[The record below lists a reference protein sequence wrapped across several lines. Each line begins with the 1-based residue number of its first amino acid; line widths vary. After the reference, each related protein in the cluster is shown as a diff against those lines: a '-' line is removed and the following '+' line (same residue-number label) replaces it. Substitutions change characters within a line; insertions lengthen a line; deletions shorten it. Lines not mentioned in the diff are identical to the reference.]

1 MRPLLRHA
9 TRTLST
15 STKPRLAALRQQLE
29 RDAAPKPLPPAAP
42 DAQSFYIETRGCQM
56 NVADSEV
63 VRTLLRGDGLR
74 EAESASKADVV
85 LLNTCAIRDKAEQKV
100 WTRLRDLRGRR
111 GKEGQTVAVLGCM
124 AERVRDDLF
133 RDGLADVVV
142 GPDAYRKLPAMLR
155 DREQSIDVTLDR
167 SENYADV
174 LPTRVEQT
182 AHGAFVSIQRGCDN
196 ACSYCIVPYVRG
208 RERSRSVQTILDEV
222 ASLYDSGVRE
232 ITLLG
237 QNVNSYH
244 DATTESLKQQTREY
258 STGFVPFVKSDK
270 KDAQT
275 GVRFA
280 ELLERCAAAAPDAR
294 IRFTSPHPKD
304 FPDDVL
310 ETIARVSNIAK
321 QIHMPAQSGSDQ
333 MLRRMRRGYT
343 CEAYRSLIERARS
356 VIPDV
361 ALSSDFIA
369 GFCGESHEDHLRTL
383 SLIRDTRYD
392 MAFLFAYSSRDRT
405 PAARRLEDDVPSDIK
420 KKRLQEL
427 IDAFR
432 TGREAR
438 SRERVGNIHLIL
450 VEGAPRRDRGA
461 DLVSGRDDGNRVHVF
476 PSSLPDGSELT
487 PGDFAHVLVD
497 RAEGAT
503 LIGVALRRAAGAG
516 DRPLVDA
523 DTGAEYLVDE
533 RTGASRWAAAPPL
546 VAAAASSRA
555 RPSVATRAF
564 STMATAEDAIE
575 EILAAAA
582 RRAPASAVL
591 GVAKDATG
599 RDARDAFLVASR
611 LVHPDVCADERA
623 SAAFAALVEA
633 YEAFAPRD
641 VKYDISQAEFQ
652 GDALTTAAWMW
663 DDAAAAARRHKAR
676 HTLEDVAP
684 SSN

>member
-1 MRPLLRHA
+1 MQGDA
-9 TRTLST
+9 TI
-15 STKPRLAALRQQLE
+15 Q
-29 RDAAPKPLPPAAP
+29 
-42 DAQSFYIETRGCQM
+42 
-56 NVADSEV
+56 
-63 VRTLLRGDGLR
+63 
-74 EAESASKADVV
+74 
-85 LLNTCAIRDKAEQKV
+85 
-100 WTRLRDLRGRR
+100 
-111 GKEGQTVAVLGCM
+111 
-124 AERVRDDLF
+124 AERTVYL
-133 RDGLADVVV
+133 
-142 GPDAYRKLPAMLR
+142 
-155 DREQSIDVTLDR
+155 I
-167 SENYADV
+167 
-174 LPTRVEQT
+174 
-182 AHGAFVSIQRGCDN
+182 
-196 ACSYCIVPYVRG
+196 
-208 RERSRSVQTILDEV
+208 
-222 ASLYDSGVRE
+222 
-232 ITLLG
+232 
-237 QNVNSYH
+237 
-244 DATTESLKQQTREY
+244 
-258 STGFVPFVKSDK
+258 STQVKSDK

-343 CEAYRSLIERARS
+343 DEAYRSLIQRARA

-369 GFCGESHEDHLRTL
+369 GFCGESHDDHLRTL
-383 SLIRDTRYD
+383 RLIEDVRYD
-392 MAFLFAYSSRDRT
+392 MAFLFAYSSREKT

-432 TGREAR
+432 TGREER
-438 SRERVGNIHLIL
+438 SRDRVGKIHLVL

-476 PSSLPDGSELT
+476 PSSLPDGTQLM

-516 DRPLVDA
+516 DRPLVDEE
-523 DTGAEYLVDE
+523 TGAEFLIDE
-533 RTGASRWAAAPPL
+533 QTGAARWAAEAPL
-546 VAAAASSRA
+546 VAAAASARA
-555 RPSVATRAF
+555 RPPVATRAF
-564 STMATAEDAIE
+564 STSSTKAPADAINA
-575 EILAAAA
+575 ILAAAA
-582 RRAPASAVL
+582 RRAPAAVVL
-591 GVAKDATG
+591 GIAINATG
-599 RDARDAFLVASR
+599 RDARDAFLAASR
-611 LVHPDVCADERA
+611 LVHPDVCADGRA
-623 SAAFAALVEA
+623 GAAFAALVEA
-633 YEAFAPRD
+633 YDAFAPSD

-676 HTLEDVAP
+676 HTLDDDGSTGRSVM
-684 SSN
+684 

>member
-1 MRPLLRHA
+1 MMRPLLRRA
-9 TRTLST
+9 ARTLS
-15 STKPRLAALRQQLE
+15 SKPRLAALRQQLE
-29 RDAAPKPLPPAAP
+29 RDAAPKPLPDAP
-42 DAQSFYIETRGCQM
+42 SDAQSFYIETRGCQM

-74 EAESASKADVV
+74 EAESASTADVV

-100 WTRLRDLRGRR
+100 WTRLRDLRGRK
-111 GKEGQTVAVLGCM
+111 GVEGQTVAVLGCM
-124 AERVRDDLF
+124 AERVKDDLF

-142 GPDAYRKLPAMLR
+142 GPDAYRRLPAMLR
-155 DREQSIDVTLDR
+155 SHEQSIDVTLDR

-174 LPTRVEQT
+174 LPTRVEHT

-208 RERSRSVQTILDEV
+208 RERSRSVQTVLDEV

-244 DATTESLKQQTREY
+244 DAGTESIRQTTREY
-258 STGFVPFVKSDK
+258 TTDFTPFVKSDK

-310 ETIARVSNIAK
+310 STIARTPNIAK

-343 CEAYRSLIERARS
+343 DEAYRSLIERARDT
-356 VIPDV
+356 IPDV

-369 GFCGESHEDHLRTL
+369 GFCGENDHDHERTL
-383 SLIRDTRYD
+383 NLIRDTRYD
-392 MAFLFAYSSRDRT
+392 MAFLFAYSSRERT

-432 TGREAR
+432 AGREAR
-438 SRERVGNIHLIL
+438 SRERVGKIHLIL

-476 PSSLPDGSELT
+476 PSSLPDGTELM

-523 DTGAEYLVDE
+523 ETGAEFLIDE
-533 RTGASRWAAAPPL
+533 QTGAARWAAETPL
-546 VAAAASSRA
+546 VAASHA
-555 RPSVATRAF
+555 RPPVAAPARAF
-564 STMATAEDAIE
+564 STRATAGDAIDA
-575 EILAAAA
+575 ILAAST
-582 RRAPASAVL
+582 PSSVL
-591 GVAKDATG
+591 GIANDATG

-623 SAAFAALVEA
+623 GAAFAALVEA
-633 YEAFAPRD
+633 YDAFAPSD
-641 VKYDISQAEFQ
+641 IKYDISQAEFQ

-663 DDAAAAARRHKAR
+663 DDAAAAARRDKAR
-676 HTLEDVAP
+676 HTLDDDGSTGRSVM
-684 SSN
+684 

>member
-1 MRPLLRHA
+1 
-9 TRTLST
+9 
-15 STKPRLAALRQQLE
+15 
-29 RDAAPKPLPPAAP
+29 
-42 DAQSFYIETRGCQM
+42 M

-74 EAESASKADVV
+74 EAESAASADVV

-100 WTRLRDLRGRR
+100 WTRLRDLRGRK
-111 GKEGQTVAVLGCM
+111 GVEGQTVAVLGCM
-124 AERVRDDLF
+124 AERVKDDLF

-142 GPDAYRKLPAMLR
+142 GPDAYRRLPAMLR
-155 DREQSIDVTLDR
+155 DQGQSIDVTLDR
-167 SENYADV
+167 SENYAD
-174 LPTRVEQT
+174 LIPTRVKHT

-208 RERSRSVQTILDEV
+208 RERSRSVQTILEEV

-343 CEAYRSLIERARS
+343 GEAYRSLIERARA

-369 GFCGESHEDHLRTL
+369 GFCGETHEDHLRTL

-405 PAARRLEDDVPSDIK
+405 PAARRLEDDVPPDIK

-438 SRERVGNIHLIL
+438 SRERVGKIHLIL

-476 PSSLPDGSELT
+476 PSSLPDGTELM

-523 DTGAEYLVDE
+523 ETGAEFFIDE
-533 RTGASRWAAAPPL
+533 QTGASRWAAETPV
-546 VAAAASSRA
+546 VAAASAHA
-555 RPSVATRAF
+555 RPPVAAPARAF

-591 GVAKDATG
+591 GIATDATG
-599 RDARDAFLVASR
+599 REARDAFLVASR
-611 LVHPDVCADERA
+611 LVHPDVCADSRA
-623 SAAFAALVEA
+623 GAAFAALVEA
-633 YEAFAPRD
+633 YDAFAPSD

-676 HTLEDVAP
+676 HTLDE
-684 SSN
+684 

>member
-1 MRPLLRHA
+1 
-9 TRTLST
+9 
-15 STKPRLAALRQQLE
+15 
-29 RDAAPKPLPPAAP
+29 
-42 DAQSFYIETRGCQM
+42 M

-74 EAESASKADVV
+74 EAESAASADVV
-85 LLNTCAIRDKAEQKV
+85 LLNTCAIREKAEQKV
-100 WTRLRDLRGRR
+100 WTRLRDLRGRK

-124 AERVRDDLF
+124 AERVKDDLF
-133 RDGLADVVV
+133 RDGLTDVVV

-174 LPTRVEQT
+174 LPTRVEHT

-244 DATTESLKQQTREY
+244 DATTESLKQQPREY

-270 KDAQT
+270 KDSQT

-294 IRFTSPHPKD
+294 LRFTSPHPKD

-310 ETIARVSNIAK
+310 ETIARTPNIAK

-343 CEAYRSLIERARS
+343 CEAYRSLIQRARA

-383 SLIRDTRYD
+383 RLIEDVRYD
-392 MAFLFAYSSRDRT
+392 MAFLFAYSSREKT

-438 SRERVGNIHLIL
+438 SRERVGRIHLIL

-476 PSSLPDGSELT
+476 PSSLPDGTELL

-523 DTGAEYLVDE
+523 ETGAEFFIDE
-533 RTGASRWAAAPPL
+533 QTGASRWASEPPL
-546 VAAAASSRA
+546 VAAASSA
-555 RPSVATRAF
+555 RPPVATRAF
-564 STMATAEDAIE
+564 STRATAGDAIE
-575 EILAAAA
+575 EILTAAT
-582 RRAPASAVL
+582 PSAVL
-591 GVAKDATG
+591 GIPKDATG
-599 RDARDAFLVASR
+599 RDARDAFLTASR
-611 LVHPDVCADERA
+611 LVHPDICADARA
-623 SAAFAALVEA
+623 GAAFAALVEA
-633 YEAFAPRD
+633 YDAFAPSD

-676 HTLEDVAP
+676 HTLDDDGSTGRSVM
-684 SSN
+684 

>member
-1 MRPLLRHA
+1 MRHLLRHA

-15 STKPRLAALRQQLE
+15 STKPRLAALRQALE
-29 RDAAPKPLPPAAP
+29 RDAAPKPLPPASP

-74 EAESASKADVV
+74 EAESASTADVV

-100 WTRLRDLRGRR
+100 WTRLRDLRGRK
-111 GKEGQTVAVLGCM
+111 GVEGQTVAVLGCM
-124 AERVRDDLF
+124 AERVKDDLF

-142 GPDAYRKLPAMLR
+142 GPDAYRRLPAILR
-155 DREQSIDVTLDR
+155 DQGQSIDVTLDR
-167 SENYADV
+167 SENYAD
-174 LPTRVEQT
+174 LIPTRVVEHT

-244 DATTESLKQQTREY
+244 DAGTESLKQQTREY

-280 ELLERCAAAAPDAR
+280 ELLEQCAQAAPHAR

-333 MLRRMRRGYT
+333 MLRTMRRGYT
-343 CEAYRSLIERARS
+343 AEADRSLIQRARA

-369 GFCGESHEDHLRTL
+369 GFCGESHDDHLRTL
-383 SLIRDTRYD
+383 QLIEDVRYD
-392 MAFLFAYSSRDRT
+392 MAFLFAYSSRERT
-405 PAARRLEDDVPSDIK
+405 PAARRLTDDVPNDVK
-420 KKRLQEL
+420 KRRLQEL

-438 SRERVGNIHLIL
+438 SRERVGRNRRG
-450 VEGAPRRDRGA
+450 GAR
-461 DLVSGRDDGNRVHVF
+461 
-476 PSSLPDGSELT
+476 
-487 PGDFAHVLVD
+487 
-497 RAEGAT
+497 
-503 LIGVALRRAAGAG
+503 
-516 DRPLVDA
+516 
-523 DTGAEYLVDE
+523 
-533 RTGASRWAAAPPL
+533 
-546 VAAAASSRA
+546 
-555 RPSVATRAF
+555 
-564 STMATAEDAIE
+564 E
-575 EILAAAA
+575 EA
-582 RRAPASAVL
+582 
-591 GVAKDATG
+591 
-599 RDARDAFLVASR
+599 
-611 LVHPDVCADERA
+611 RA
-623 SAAFAALVEA
+623 S
-633 YEAFAPRD
+633 PC
-641 VKYDISQAEFQ
+641 
-652 GDALTTAAWMW
+652 THC
-663 DDAAAAARRHKAR
+663 RR
-676 HTLEDVAP
+676 
-684 SSN
+684 